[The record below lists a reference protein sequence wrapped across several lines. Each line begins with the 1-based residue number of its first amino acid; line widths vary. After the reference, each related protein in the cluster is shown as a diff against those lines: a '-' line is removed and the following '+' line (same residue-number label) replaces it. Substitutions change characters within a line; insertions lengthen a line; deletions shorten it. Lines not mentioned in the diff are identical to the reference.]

1 LGYHSRAAEKASAQG
16 HGAVAIF
23 ALCHLLDL
31 FIDAFGNGP
40 PKISRSR
47 LLPRTESLEESR
59 ENMARKDKVLTH
71 YREQLKLN
79 EDALRGHAE
88 GRNDDKEV
96 AKLKHSIAKLKAIIQ
111 AHEQKV
117 KHG

>member
-1 LGYHSRAAEKASAQG
+1 MADQRMSNEPAGRSKPGGISLGYDVCRY
-16 HGAVAIF
+16 F
-23 ALCHLLDL
+23 
-31 FIDAFGNGP
+31 
-40 PKISRSR
+40 R
-47 LLPRTESLEESR
+47 LLPPTECLEESR

>member
-1 LGYHSRAAEKASAQG
+1 MNVRPTDALTGRLNDLNKARIPCDIRCVDISG
-16 HGAVAIF
+16 C
-23 ALCHLLDL
+23 CH
-31 FIDAFGNGP
+31 
-40 PKISRSR
+40 R
-47 LLPRTESLEESR
+47 LTFLEQSR

>member
-1 LGYHSRAAEKASAQG
+1 LGYNPWDIMC
-16 HGAVAIF
+16 V
-23 ALCHLLDL
+23 D
-31 FIDAFGNGP
+31 
-40 PKISRSR
+40 ISGCCRR
-47 LLPRTESLEESR
+47 LTSLESR